1 MLHLPKYL
9 VELQVQDDVDKV
21 EWEPGDSENQD
32 HSNKQP
38 GKKNLYIL
46 SYLLLAIALGYDISI
61 NKENM

>member
-38 GKKNLYIL
+38 EQNKNHTFICLTSKGLIF
-46 SYLLLAIALGYDISI
+46 
-61 NKENM
+61 